1 VFISS
6 SEGATFFRLL
16 VIVTSVAIHAVVSCE
31 DGVRAAWHPIC
42 HAQHGRHESSSRTMS
57 STVRTEATTK
67 ALVVVAEAVVI
78 VVVVLMS

>member
-1 VFISS
+1 M
-6 SEGATFFRLL
+6 

-31 DGVRAAWHPIC
+31 DGGSCERRAVRAAWHPIC
-42 HAQHGRHESSSRTMS
+42 RAQHGRHEISSRTMS

-67 ALVVVAEAVVI
+67 ALVVVAEAVDI